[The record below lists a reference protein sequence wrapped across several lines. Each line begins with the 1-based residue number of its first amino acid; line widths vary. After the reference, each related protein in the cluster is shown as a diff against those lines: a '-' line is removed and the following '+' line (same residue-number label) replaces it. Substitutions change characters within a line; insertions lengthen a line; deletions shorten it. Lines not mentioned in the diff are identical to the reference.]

1 MFTQKWKNLFK
12 SKDKF
17 VAYVYSQTGKVLCFI
32 SCNEA
37 RVIMMG
43 LILTC
48 LVVSR
53 KNSSFFSSGFILV
66 CRGGFR
72 LLWDHYCWGI
82 VSGNTFIDRNKKR
95 NVQNYLIPS

>member
-1 MFTQKWKNLFK
+1 MYDLYVYTKMENIFK
-12 SKDKF
+12 LKDKF
-17 VAYVYSQTGKVLCFI
+17 VAYVYSQTGKVLCFN

-48 LVVSR
+48 LVASR

-66 CRGGFR
+66 CR
-72 LLWDHYCWGI
+72 
-82 VSGNTFIDRNKKR
+82 
-95 NVQNYLIPS
+95 

>member
-1 MFTQKWKNLFK
+1 MIFIFTQKWKNIFK
-12 SKDKF
+12 LKDKF

-43 LILTC
+43 LILTW

-66 CRGGFR
+66 CR
-72 LLWDHYCWGI
+72 
-82 VSGNTFIDRNKKR
+82 
-95 NVQNYLIPS
+95 

>member
-17 VAYVYSQTGKVLCFI
+17 VACVYSQTGKVLCFI

-37 RVIMMG
+37 RAIMMG

-53 KNSSFFSSGFILV
+53 NNSSFFSSGFILV
-66 CRGGFR
+66 CR
-72 LLWDHYCWGI
+72 
-82 VSGNTFIDRNKKR
+82 
-95 NVQNYLIPS
+95 